1 MPCVGAGLN
10 KTGSAPLMA
19 ALIRPTIIKWFQ
31 ISAHDYNKARASSPI
46 RARSRHLASSRMGLP
61 WGGMSMHDASER
73 SPQRHGR
80 PLHAG
85 AAMMRPR
92 PAATRAR
99 RRRHDHAAVPP
110 APLAPGRRARGR
122 QVEQSRSLHTP
133 RPPDSA
139 SFSSPRLRDCV
150 SYAWRTET
158 RRKPRTHRSNR
169 VQVAAAFAW
178 HAP

>member
-1 MPCVGAGLN
+1 M
-10 KTGSAPLMA
+10 
-19 ALIRPTIIKWFQ
+19 
-31 ISAHDYNKARASSPI
+31 
-46 RARSRHLASSRMGLP
+46 
-61 WGGMSMHDASER
+61 MHQKDPPPR
-73 SPQRHGR
+73 RGR

-99 RRRHDHAAVPP
+99 VVDDTIMLLCRPLRSPRAGERGADKWSSPVPCT
-110 APLAPGRRARGR
+110 
-122 QVEQSRSLHTP
+122 HTHT
-133 RPPDSA
+133 PDSA
-139 SFSSPRLRDCV
+139 SLSSPRLRDCV